1 MEDNKTRILVIQYDE
16 NIKNYLIISADR
28 YEYGGKA
35 EDADRLRN
43 ALQTFPV
50 GGLQLLSESD
60 LDELSVAIDDQRARG
75 VGQAKPSD
83 ECVQRTKTVP
93 IYSFDELSDKAKQ
106 KARDWWKDQM
116 DVDLDYVIDEVR
128 YAGQLM
134 GIRVDT
140 VPYTGFCSQGDGA
153 TFTGVYHHEPNAISA
168 IAEYNSEDVRLVR
181 IASSMFEVQRRNNN
195 SLAAHVTHASNYCHA
210 YSSTIN
216 VYRTDDG
223 YGLDFIDV
231 DMLKDILRDFMNWI
245 YDRLRSSFDYHMS
258 DESIDE
264 SIRINEIDFDVNGKV
279 A

>member
-16 NIKNYLIISADR
+16 NIKNYLIILADR
-28 YEYGGKA
+28 YEYGSKA
-35 EDADRLRN
+35 EDADRLRS
-43 ALQTFPV
+43 ALQSVPV

-75 VGQAKPSD
+75 VGQAKHSS
-83 ECVQRTKTVP
+83 ECVQRTKTIP

-106 KARDWWKDQM
+106 KARDWWTDQM
-116 DVDLDYVIDEVR
+116 DVDLDYVIDDVK
-128 YAGQLM
+128 YVGQLI

-140 VPYTGFCSQGDGA
+140 VPYTGFSSQGDGA
-153 TFTGVYHHEPNAISA
+153 TFTGMYHHEPNAISA

-210 YSSTIN
+210 YSSTID
-216 VYRTDDG
+216 VYRTDDDG
-223 YGLDFIDV
+223 VDFIDE

-245 YDRLRSSFDYHMS
+245 YDRLRSSFDWQMS
-258 DESIDE
+258 EESIEE